1 MSTNKRFANTTSR
14 EYGDDEAEMFLNE
27 SELRGV
33 QQRHDNDADGEED
46 KQELI
51 QEDDLQSVD
60 SLNEENRHDGGEQQH
75 NGTDRDQE
83 KFQLIEHQEETGQQ
97 APPGGNRRPLSL
109 QRSFQLSVEKVKSP
123 TSAEETF
130 LGQMREKK
138 KVADLIAR
146 FNAGVSVPDE
156 NGPTKKIGGTGA
168 GKVDELCQK
177 FQ

>member
-1 MSTNKRFANTTSR
+1 MNTNKRFANTTSR

-33 QQRHDNDADGEED
+33 QMRHDNADDGEED

-60 SLNEENRHDGGEQQH
+60 SLNEENRHDGEQQH

-123 TSAEETF
+123 TTAEETF